1 MSDSQAIGETP
12 LAVEHEGR
20 PELRHHF
27 ADVEQQRNAA
37 SLGMWWFLG
46 TEIMFFGGMFCGYL
60 IYRRVYFPEFAVA
73 SRSLDLIVGTVNT
86 AVLICSSLTVAQ
98 AVRAAQL
105 GKRMLQV
112 KLLLATLFFG
122 LVFLGVKGY
131 EWRNKYVEHHIPT
144 FADYNVIGP
153 QGSEGDLF
161 YKNLPFLGKTSEF
174 HDVDKMLNDPS
185 KAGELR
191 RHTEELQQHT
201 KIFYTLYFALT
212 GMHALHMVVGVGIF
226 TVITVM
232 AYRGKFTPE
241 YHTPLEIAGLYW
253 HFVDIVWIYLFPLL
267 YLIDRRPGA

>member
-1 MSDSQAIGETP
+1 LSDSLVA
-12 LAVEHEGR
+12 EHTENEDR

-60 IYRRVYFPEFAVA
+60 IYRRIYFPEFAVA
-73 SRSLDLIVGTVNT
+73 SRSLSLWIGTFNT
-86 AVLICSSLTVAQ
+86 TVLICSSLTVVM

-112 KLLLATLFFG
+112 KMLLLTLFFG
-122 LVFLGVKGY
+122 LAFLGIKGY
-131 EWRNKYVEHHIPT
+131 EWREKYVEHHIPT
-144 FADYNVIGP
+144 FADYNVIRG
-153 QGSEGDLF
+153 EGGLL
-161 YKNLPFLGKTSEF
+161 KGENAKFLGI
-174 HDVDKMLNDPS
+174 DKLQGDPV
-185 KAGELR
+185 KWREREAEI
-191 RHTEELQQHT
+191 QQRT
-201 KIFYTLYFALT
+201 KIFYSLYFALT

-226 TVITVM
+226 SVITIM
-232 AYRGKFTPE
+232 AWRGKFTPE

>member
-1 MSDSQAIGETP
+1 MSDSHTSGETA
-12 LAVEHEGR
+12 LAVEHEDR

-60 IYRRVYFPEFAVA
+60 VYRRVYFPDFAVA
-73 SRSLDLIVGTVNT
+73 SRSLDLFVGTFNT
-86 AVLICSSLTVAQ
+86 TVLICSSLTVAQ

-112 KLLLATLFFG
+112 KMLLLTLLFG
-122 LVFLGVKGY
+122 LAFLGIKAY
-131 EWRNKYVEHHIPT
+131 EWGNKYKEHHIPT
-144 FADYNVIGP
+144 FDYNVIG
-153 QGSEGDLF
+153 GEGDLF
-161 YKNLPFLGKTSEF
+161 YKNIKFLGRTPEYQG
-174 HDVDKMLNDPS
+174 VDKTLHDS
-185 KAGELR
+185 AKSGELR
-191 RHTEELQQHT
+191 TDQAKLQEHT
-201 KIFYTLYFALT
+201 KVFYSLYFALT
-212 GMHALHMVVGVGIF
+212 GMHALHMIVGVGIF
-226 TVITVM
+226 TVITIM

-267 YLIDRRPGA
+267 YLIDRRPGV